1 MSLIQWE
8 PLSEI
13 EAMVDH
19 AMGWPLPRPGMG
31 LALGEWVPK
40 VDISES
46 NGTYLFKADI
56 PGLNKEDVSV
66 TIAGDMLTIQGE
78 RKRESEQTKPHYHR
92 LERSTGSFSRS
103 FSLPD
108 DADPTHIQAHC
119 ENGELTIS
127 VARKVGVPA
136 NVPIAVPVD
145 GAG

>member
-13 EAMVDH
+13 EAMVDR
-19 AMGWPLPRPGMG
+19 AMGEWGPR
-31 LALGEWVPK
+31 

-56 PGLNKEDVSV
+56 PGVNKQDVSV

-78 RKRESEQTKPHYHR
+78 RKRESEEKKPHYHR
-92 LERSTGSFSRS
+92 LERSSGSFSRS

-119 ENGELTIS
+119 ENGELTIRI
-127 VARKVGVPA
+127 ARKAGQSAHEPLK
-136 NVPIAVPVD
+136 VPVD
-145 GAG
+145 

>member
-13 EAMVDH
+13 EAMVD
-19 AMGWPLPRPGMG
+19 R
-31 LALGEWVPK
+31 ALGEWGPR

-56 PGLNKEDVSV
+56 PGMNKQDVSV

-78 RKRESEQTKPHYHR
+78 RKRESEEKKPHYHR
-92 LERSTGSFSRS
+92 LERSSGSFSRS

-108 DADPTHIQAHC
+108 DADPAHIQAHC
-119 ENGELTIS
+119 ENGELTIRI
-127 VARKVGVPA
+127 ARKAGHPA
-136 NVPIAVPVD
+136 HQPLKVPVD
-145 GAG
+145 